1 MKHGKIEQIG
11 SHRKQ
16 CRGMYDLL
24 QEYVRAGIRLCLDGK
39 EAEPG
44 QVAATCL
51 REGVSYMMDFIP
63 DSSSSQKIT
72 EIDFNR
78 IEGPGVSPPAVCA
91 GSEPVTT
98 REPARGSA
106 PRSGM
111 VRIRKQPG
119 YPPIR
124 PHQAALPCS
133 VILQEYSGF
142 LKIFCIELHSMY
154 CYTYG

>member
-11 SHRKQ
+11 CHRKQ

-78 IEGPGVSPPAVCA
+78 IEGPGSF
-91 GSEPVTT
+91 
-98 REPARGSA
+98 
-106 PRSGM
+106 
-111 VRIRKQPG
+111 
-119 YPPIR
+119 R
-124 PHQAALPCS
+124 PHNRTS
-133 VILQEYSGF
+133 VLSDRRKLQEPSTDPPRDPGW
-142 LKIFCIELHSMY
+142 C
-154 CYTYG
+154 G